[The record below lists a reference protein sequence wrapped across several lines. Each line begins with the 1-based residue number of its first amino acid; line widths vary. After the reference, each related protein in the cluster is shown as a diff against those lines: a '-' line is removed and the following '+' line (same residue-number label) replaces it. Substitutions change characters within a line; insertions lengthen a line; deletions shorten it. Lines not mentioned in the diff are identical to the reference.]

1 MKRIVVLG
9 GGESGTGAAILAKK
23 KKYEVFLSDAGT
35 LKNTYRDVLLHNDI
49 EWEEGKHSEKV
60 ILSADEVI
68 KSPGIPDHAEIVVKL
83 RRKGIPVISEIEF
96 ASRFTQAKMIGV
108 TGTNGKTTTSS
119 LIYHI
124 FKQAGLQVCLAGNV
138 GKSFAWALS
147 ERDYDYFVLELSSFQ
162 LDGMFDAHIHSAVLL
177 NITPDHLDRYEYVFE
192 NYMRSKFRIL
202 QRQKRSD
209 CLIYCND
216 DEVLNKEIDKRHTA
230 AFTLP
235 YSIKVP
241 LRKGAFLE
249 EDILKINYK
258 NGFSMKIEE
267 LALKGKHNIYNSMA
281 AAMMAK
287 RHDIRNERIKE
298 SLTNYI
304 NVEHRLE
311 FVARIRSVDYLNDSK
326 ATNVNATWYALESCT
341 TQVVWIAGGID
352 KGNDYSKLT
361 ALVKEKVKV
370 IICLGTDN
378 QHIIQ
383 AFKNDVVK
391 IYETQRME
399 DAVDLAYKV
408 SQPGETVL
416 LSPACASFDLFANY
430 EDRGNQFKEHVKNL

>member
-23 KKYEVFLSDAGT
+23 KKYDVFLSDAGT

-60 ILSADEVI
+60 ILTADEVI

-162 LDGMFDAHIHSAVLL
+162 LDGMFDAHIHAAVLL

-192 NYMRSKFRIL
+192 NYIRSKFRIL
-202 QRQKRSD
+202 QHQKKSD

-216 DEVLNKEIDKRHTA
+216 DEVLNKEIDKRHIA

-235 YSIKVP
+235 YSIKAP
-241 LRKGAFLE
+241 QRKGAFLE

-341 TQVVWIAGGID
+341 TPVVWIAGGID

-378 QHIIQ
+378 QNIIQ